1 MHENNE
7 YERVLE
13 TLYNKSLILENISDF
28 QPHLSFWFF
37 DALAHLDYTISL
49 FAYNSDS
56 PRNLLSRELLKFRS
70 DILKTEPYKYFPDF
84 MIWVRKENPQEYEKF
99 PLFFQNIYNPDDKA
113 SYRSFRI
120 VLDPDDKRPIA
131 STVLRVMVDEMFD
144 KAYLASL
151 YNDSPMALLY
161 NHYINSR

>member
-7 YERVLE
+7 YEKVLE
-13 TLYNKSLILENISDF
+13 TLYNKSLILENLSDF

-49 FAYNSDS
+49 FAYNADS

-70 DILKTEPYKYFPDF
+70 DISKKEPYVFFADF
-84 MIWVRKENPQEYEKF
+84 MNWIRKEHPQEYEKF
-99 PLFFQNIYNPDDKA
+99 PLFFQKIHDPDDKA
-113 SYRSFRI
+113 SYRSFHI
-120 VLDPDDKRPIA
+120 VLDPDDKKPI
-131 STVLRVMVDEMFD
+131 SPTVFRVMVDEMFD

-151 YNDSPMALLY
+151 YNGSSMSLLY
-161 NHYINSR
+161 NQYMNSR